1 MIAQQRTK
9 IETTVFRMQKRSVW
23 IFDELKVANTGC
35 LHLVSPSQR
44 RTSMNIV
51 VEKQP
56 KCIAT
61 LNVEV
66 ASADVA
72 AKRAVIASNYASQA
86 KIAGFRP
93 GKAPKNVIE
102 KRFGKQ
108 ISEELTEALFE
119 QACDQA
125 LENENLRVLDFG
137 FPDNLNERPDGSIFF
152 NTKLILAPE
161 ITLPKYKGI
170 EVKAPP
176 TEITDTELDVQL
188 QSLRERLAEFED
200 VTGRALQT
208 DDIAVVDFTTTVG
221 GQPLT
226 EVIGEKGQYLAKRE
240 NHWLPVKEGA
250 FLPGYAVQLI
260 EMKIEDEKEVTVL
273 IGEDFPFEDLRGKE
287 VTLHT
292 ILRGIKATKLPE
304 LDDAFAEKLVSGKG
318 IDDLKNLIRANMAQE
333 KAKQIGEF
341 KVNQIVEHLN
351 NAVSFE
357 LPDEIVLRETQSQA
371 DSLVEEGSKQGASE
385 EEMMERQEE
394 IFTVATQRAVTNLRT
409 NFLLQ
414 EIAAAEKITVPD
426 VALLTEIQR
435 IADSRKQPIKKVIK
449 DLQRTRRIQ
458 SIRNSLLIGLTID
471 FLVEHAKV
479 TEVSAEELEAA
490 PAE

>member
-1 MIAQQRTK
+1 
-9 IETTVFRMQKRSVW
+9 
-23 IFDELKVANTGC
+23 
-35 LHLVSPSQR
+35 
-44 RTSMNIV
+44 MNIV

-56 KCIAT
+56 KCVAT

-66 ASADVA
+66 PAADVA
-72 AKRAVIASNYASQA
+72 AKRAEIASTYASQA

-108 ISEELTEALFE
+108 ISEELTEALFGE
-119 QACDQA
+119 ACDQA
-125 LENENLRVLDFG
+125 LEKENLKVLDFG
-137 FPDNLNERPDGSIFF
+137 FPDNLNERPDGSIAFE
-152 NTKLILAPE
+152 TKLILAPE
-161 ITLPKYKGI
+161 ISLPQYKGI
-170 EVKAPP
+170 EVKAPSSDV
-176 TEITDTELDVQL
+176 TDAELDEQL
-188 QSLRERLAEFED
+188 QNLRERLAEFED
-200 VTGRALQT
+200 VDGRALQA
-208 DDIAVVDFTTTVG
+208 DDIAVVDFTTTCG

-226 EVIGEKGQYLAKRE
+226 EVIGDKGQYLAKRE

-250 FLPGYAVQLI
+250 FLPGYAVQLAG
-260 EMKIEDEKEVTVL
+260 MNVGDEKEVTISL
-273 IGEDFPFEDLRGKE
+273 GEDFPFEELRGKE
-287 VTLHT
+287 ITLHT
-292 ILRGIKATKLPE
+292 TLRGIKASKLPE
-304 LDDAFAEKLVSGKG
+304 LDDAFAEKLLPGKTL
-318 IDDLKNLIRANMAQE
+318 DDVKDLIRGNMAQE

-351 NAVSFE
+351 KSVSFD
-357 LPDEIVLRETQSQA
+357 LPEEIVLRETQSQA

-394 IFTVATQRAVTNLRT
+394 IFSVATQRAVTNLRT

-414 EIAAAEKITVPD
+414 EIAAAEKISVPD
-426 VALLTEIQR
+426 ADLLAHISR
-435 IADSRKQPIKKVIK
+435 IAASRKQPIKKVIK

>member
-1 MIAQQRTK
+1 
-9 IETTVFRMQKRSVW
+9 
-23 IFDELKVANTGC
+23 
-35 LHLVSPSQR
+35 
-44 RTSMNIV
+44 MNIV

-56 KCIAT
+56 KCVAT

-66 ASADVA
+66 PAADVA
-72 AKRAVIASNYASQA
+72 AKRAEIASTYASQA

-108 ISEELTEALFE
+108 ISEELTEALFGE
-119 QACDQA
+119 ACDQA
-125 LENENLRVLDFG
+125 LEKENLKVLDFG
-137 FPDNLNERPDGSIFF
+137 FPDNLNERPDGSIVFE
-152 NTKLILAPE
+152 TKLILAPE
-161 ITLPKYKGI
+161 ITLPEYKGI
-170 EVKAPP
+170 EVKAPSSDV
-176 TEITDTELDVQL
+176 TDAELDEQL

-200 VTGRALQT
+200 VDGRALQA
-208 DDIAVVDFTTTVG
+208 DDIAVVDFTTTCG

-226 EVIGEKGQYLAKRE
+226 EVIGDKGQYLAKRE

-250 FLPGYAVQLI
+250 FLPGYAVQLTG
-260 EMKIEDEKEVTVL
+260 MNVGDEKDVTISL
-273 IGEDFPFEDLRGKE
+273 GEDFPFEDLRGKE
-287 VTLHT
+287 ITLHT
-292 ILRGIKATKLPE
+292 TLRGIKASKLPE
-304 LDDAFAEKLVSGKG
+304 LDDAFAEKLLPGKTL
-318 IDDLKNLIRANMAQE
+318 DDVKDLIRGNMAQE

-351 NAVSFE
+351 KSVSFD
-357 LPDEIVLRETQSQA
+357 LPEEIVLRETQSQA
-371 DSLVEEGSKQGASE
+371 DNLVEEGSKQGASE

-394 IFTVATQRAVTNLRT
+394 IFSVATQRAVTNLRT

-414 EIAAAEKITVPD
+414 EIAAAEKISVPD
-426 VALLTEIQR
+426 ANLLAHIQR
-435 IADSRKQPIKKVIK
+435 IAESRKQPIKKVIK

-458 SIRNSLLIGLTID
+458 PIRNSLLIGLTID

-479 TEVSAEELEAA
+479 TEVSAEELESA